1 LGNKEYIM
9 KWLKSRLLERTSID
23 GISLVVICG
32 SVILFGGIAKLLA
45 WAGLIY
51 GIATFVV
58 KED

>member
-1 LGNKEYIM
+1 M

>member
-1 LGNKEYIM
+1 LENKEYIM